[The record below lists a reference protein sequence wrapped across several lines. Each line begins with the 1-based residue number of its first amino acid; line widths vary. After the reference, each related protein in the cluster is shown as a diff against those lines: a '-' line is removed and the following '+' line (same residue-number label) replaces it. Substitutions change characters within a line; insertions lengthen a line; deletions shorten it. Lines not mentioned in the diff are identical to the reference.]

1 MKQGCAQISYVL
13 AQSSEA
19 YLSNKKT
26 KELELGGMDGV
37 WLAREKRV
45 KSFLRLDI
53 VMK

>member
-1 MKQGCAQISYVL
+1 MKQGCAQKSKVL

-19 YLSNKKT
+19 YLSNKK
-26 KELELGGMDGV
+26 KLELGGMDGV